1 MASRTGSDKASPG
14 SSRKRSAA
22 GEAIKVDPNLNR
34 PPNAD
39 ETAPETLVPDVVRT
53 HLSSSPAVE
62 APQDRERRIADR
74 AYELACERGFSP
86 GAELDDWLQAERE
99 IDAQWRE
106 QTPPED
112 QFTG

>member
-1 MASRTGSDKASPG
+1 MPTRSGSDKPTR
-14 SSRKRSAA
+14 SSRSRTRASDAV
-22 GEAIKVDPNLNR
+22 KVDPNVNR
-34 PPNAD
+34 PANAD
-39 ETAPETLVPDVVRT
+39 ETAPETLVPDIVRT
-53 HLSSSPAVE
+53 NLSSAREVESPH
-62 APQDRERRIADR
+62 DRERRIADR
-74 AYELACERGFSP
+74 AYELARERGFAP